1 MARKPLRRYLVTGL
15 TALLPT
21 LLTLFVFYKLWEF
34 ARENMAAPLV
44 RILLPDYADPVIRI
58 PADKIVAGAV
68 VSFILMI
75 LIAMLAGIILTSFIG
90 VRIFKAVE
98 GWMLRVPIVSS
109 IYRPIRQVTDFFASD
124 KSQTFRS
131 VVAVEYPRKGI
142 YSIGF
147 VTSSGLKDITTPD
160 GRRMVSIFIPSSPT
174 PFTGY
179 VVLVPET
186 DIIPLPFAID
196 EAIRFTVS
204 GGVIRPGTEI
214 QEVETASLTT
224 LPSDSD
230 S

>member
-1 MARKPLRRYLVTGL
+1 MAKKSLRRYLVTGL

-34 ARENMAAPLV
+34 ARKNMAEPLV
-44 RILLPDYADPVIRI
+44 RLFPEYAAGQPI
-58 PADKIVAGAV
+58 PTDRIVAGAI

-75 LIAMLAGIILTSFIG
+75 LVAMLVGIILTSFIG
-90 VRIFKAVE
+90 VRIFKAME
-98 GWMLRVPIVSS
+98 GWMLRLPFVSA
-109 IYRPIRQVTDFFASD
+109 IYRPIRQVTDFFVSD

-160 GRRMVSIFIPSSPT
+160 GRRMVSIFVPSSPT

-179 VVLVPET
+179 VILVPEK
-186 DIIPLPFAID
+186 DLIPLPFAID

-214 QEVETASLTT
+214 PEVETPRLS
-224 LPSDSD
+224 PSAPETEA
-230 S
+230 